1 MLLIGESG
9 VGKSRWINAFANYC
23 KFRSLEEAVK
33 AGGLFPIHCT
43 FPIRDP
49 QTGRMIYISS
59 KGNDTTAISQP
70 ITVGDSV
77 TKIPEDYGFVYED
90 VVINLIDTPGLMSTG
105 DTSDHSI
112 DMSTTFS
119 DYFQHTMK
127 FTQFALY

>member
-77 TKIPEDYGFVYED
+77 TKIPEDYGFV
-90 VVINLIDTPGLMSTG
+90 PGEPKK
-105 DTSDHSI
+105 I
-112 DMSTTFS
+112 PPTTFV
-119 DYFQHTMK
+119 DITAMHGNFCTK
-127 FTQFALY
+127 FYTIVKRSNIHFITKFY